1 MTFCKHATFT
11 LTFCSSSFVCSFFFF
26 SFFGPSPAF
35 NIWKFVFQAWYLYE
49 NNREV
54 ELLDSDL
61 LTFNEDEVKRV
72 IRVGLMCTQT
82 SPARRPLMSRVVA
95 MLCGDVEVVAITSKP
110 GYLSE
115 WTFDDLVTSTN
126 DATAEGSSTTHQ
138 GSSSFSI
145 HANDVTSSN

>member
-1 MTFCKHATFT
+1 MQPSLWLFALLLLFA
-11 LTFCSSSFVCSFFFF
+11 LFFFF
-26 SFFGPSPAF
+26 FFFGSSPAF

>member
-1 MTFCKHATFT
+1 M
-11 LTFCSSSFVCSFFFF
+11 
-26 SFFGPSPAF
+26 
-35 NIWKFVFQAWYLYE
+35 AWYLYE
-49 NNREV
+49 NNREI

-61 LTFNEDEVKRV
+61 STFNEDEVTRV

-82 SPARRPLMSRVVA
+82 TPARRPLMSRVVA
-95 MLCGDVEVVAITSKP
+95 MLCGDIEVAAITSKP

-126 DATAEGSSTTHQ
+126 DATTEGSSTTHQ

-145 HANDVTSSN
+145 HANDATSSN